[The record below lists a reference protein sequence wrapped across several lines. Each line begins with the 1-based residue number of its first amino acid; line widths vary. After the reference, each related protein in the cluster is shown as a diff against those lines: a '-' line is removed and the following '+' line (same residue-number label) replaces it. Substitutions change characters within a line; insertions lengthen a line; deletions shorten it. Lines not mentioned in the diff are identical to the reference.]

1 MYVEKQGHKRCT
13 GRFGES
19 GANKVDPEKT
29 FRVCL
34 IIILWFLGDKKKGPA
49 NIFGFKLFSK
59 QIFEK
64 IRCFMIIYFNYF

>member
-34 IIILWFLGDKKKGPA
+34 IIILWFLGDKKGM
-49 NIFGFKLFSK
+49 
-59 QIFEK
+59 QI
-64 IRCFMIIYFNYF
+64 YLVLNYSQNKFLRK